1 MASLSGGSVNTIR
14 MLTLNL
20 NGKFTL
26 LSAFLRMGPVGSFTD
41 NVCGGGMR
49 CGIDADGN
57 FCEFGYLQS
66 FEKTL
71 TSPNGTS
78 LKGLKID
85 NFDKI
90 TKLLEKLSYNFQQMH
105 LIGWD
110 IAIREDGEPVVIEV
124 NLDSCVLP
132 THQLFN
138 GPIFGNRTQ
147 EVMDYYHEHQ
157 PHLML
162 KIPF

>member
-1 MASLSGGSVNTIR
+1 MASLSGGCVNTIR
-14 MLTLNL
+14 ILTLNL
-20 NGKFTL
+20 NGKFSI
-26 LSAFLRMGPVGSFTD
+26 LSAFVRMGPVGSFTD

-49 CGIDADGN
+49 CGIDTNGK

-71 TSPNGTS
+71 TTPNGKI
-78 LKGLKID
+78 LKGLKIE

-90 TKLLEKLSYNFQQMH
+90 KKLVETWSYNFQQMH

-110 IAIREDGEPVVIEV
+110 IAIREDGEPVAIEV

-138 GPIFGNRTQ
+138 GPIFGERTK
-147 EVMDYYHEHQ
+147 EVMEYFETHK
-157 PHLML
+157 PVLMPT
-162 KIPF
+162 IPF